1 MSEFISK
8 LRNSGEVSSEQ
19 AEFCQEVGIWCI
31 EPIFTN
37 KIMEVMT
44 LLGDPEV
51 LTDGTAEHQFE
62 AEYFVNGAR
71 FAQSGVTLKLAAGLS
86 FADGID
92 AYREHREA
100 VEAQRKKETAE
111 ADSKESCLSAG

>member
-44 LLGDPEV
+44 LLGDPKV

-71 FAQSGVTLKLAAGLS
+71 FCAVWS
-86 FADGID
+86 D
-92 AYREHREA
+92 
-100 VEAQRKKETAE
+100 VEAGSRAKLRRRNRR
-111 ADSKESCLSAG
+111 LS

>member
-1 MSEFISK
+1 
-8 LRNSGEVSSEQ
+8 
-19 AEFCQEVGIWCI
+19 
-31 EPIFTN
+31 
-37 KIMEVMT
+37 MEVMT
-44 LLGDPEV
+44 LLGDPKV

-92 AYREHREA
+92 AYREV

>member
-8 LRNSGEVSSEQ
+8 LRNSGEISSKQ
-19 AEFCQEVGIWCI
+19 AVFCQEVGIWCI
-31 EPIFTN
+31 EPIFAN

-86 FADGID
+86 FTDGID

-111 ADSKESCLSAG
+111 AGSQESHLSVG